1 MKKHF
6 LSVLIAMAVST
17 SAFAQQEKTITGTV
31 YDRNTG
37 EPLIGVTIMECG
49 THNGTVTDLDGKYC
63 LKVKSN
69 QINVSYVGY
78 TSTTM
83 KTLKDTCWRN

>member
-37 EPLIGVTIMECG
+37 EPLIGVTVVESGTIM
-49 THNGTVTDLDGKYC
+49 VP
-63 LKVKSN
+63 
-69 QINVSYVGY
+69 
-78 TSTTM
+78 
-83 KTLKDTCWRN
+83 